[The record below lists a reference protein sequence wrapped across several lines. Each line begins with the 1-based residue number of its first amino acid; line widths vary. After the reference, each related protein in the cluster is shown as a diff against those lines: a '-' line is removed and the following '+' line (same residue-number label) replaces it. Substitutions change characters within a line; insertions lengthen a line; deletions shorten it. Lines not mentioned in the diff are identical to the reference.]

1 MLGLRSRPKN
11 QGSFRGEIHVNRDAF
26 QANTE
31 GGQVLEDHLCLLQS
45 RDHGVAMVQFRIVA
59 SSYQNP

>member
-11 QGSFRGEIHVNRDAF
+11 QESFRGEILVNRDAF

-31 GGQVLEDHLCLLQS
+31 GGQVFEDHLCLLQS
-45 RDHGVAMVQFRIVA
+45 RDHGVAVV
-59 SSYQNP
+59 